1 MANEATLHIKVDS
14 QVARGLKDL
23 ARKRKKTMGELVR
36 QALTACYQAD
46 FLGLSQRQSQ
56 ALAAYAGG
64 YISLGK
70 LAEVMGM
77 PALQLRSWLTEHGI
91 PQNSSYGEEDAANA

>member
-14 QVARGLKDL
+14 RVAQGLKDL

-36 QALTACYQAD
+36 QALTACYQTD

-56 ALAAYAGG
+56 ALAAYCGG

-70 LAEVMGM
+70 LGEVMGM
-77 PALQLRSWLTEHGI
+77 PTVQVRSWLIEHDI
-91 PQNSSYGEEDAANA
+91 PENSSYGEEDTANA